1 MGRLACYRQEVIMEF
16 HEIANILP
24 MEKGSLSS
32 LAEDIA
38 KNGQQI
44 PIELYEGKILDG
56 RRRWQACNMAG
67 VAPKT
72 VEVNPDDP
80 VGYVKSLNVHRRH
93 LTPSQLSMV
102 AARFRDYYDRQ
113 AKERMAEGGGDK
125 KSGVENLPHPI
136 EGTCKAR
143 DAAGKEF
150 GVSGK
155 SVDHATKVLE
165 KGVPE
170 LIEAVDE
177 GRIAVSTAAKLTN
190 EPEEEQREKAIKKT
204 RTYTAIRGG
213 GQNQPKSNRHVVV
226 DGHVYEGLR
235 YADMAIEQLKRI
247 EKEDPNR
254 DSALDRVIQW
264 VGKNR

>member
-1 MGRLACYRQEVIMEF
+1 MEF

-24 MEKGSLSS
+24 MEKGSIAS
-32 LAEDIA
+32 LAADIT

-44 PIELYEGKILDG
+44 PIELYDGKILDG
-56 RRRWQACNMAG
+56 RRRWQACALAG

-80 VGYVKSLNVHRRH
+80 VGYVKSLNVYRRH

-102 AARFRDYYDRQ
+102 AARFRGYYDKQARERQ
-113 AKERMAEGGGDK
+113 GHGQTAPGQTLPVNLPEAIK
-125 KSGVENLPHPI
+125 KSSD
-136 EGTCKAR
+136 AR

-170 LIEAVDE
+170 LIEAVEE
-177 GRIAVSTAAKLTN
+177 GRIAVSTAAILAN
-190 EPEEEQREKAIKKT
+190 EPEEVQRDKATKAK
-204 RTYTAIRGG
+204 RTYTANRGG
-213 GQNQPKSNRHVVV
+213 GTKTPQTAKRHVVV
-226 DGHVYEGLR
+226 NGEVYDAPR
-235 YADMAIEQLKRI
+235 YGVMAIEQLKRI
-247 EKEDPNR
+247 KKEDPNR
-254 DSALDRVIQW
+254 DSALDGVIKW
-264 VGKNR
+264 IEKNR

>member
-1 MGRLACYRQEVIMEF
+1 MEF

-24 MEKGSLSS
+24 MEKGSIAS

-56 RRRWQACNMAG
+56 RRRWQACKIAG

-72 VEVNPDDP
+72 VEVNPSDP

-113 AKERMAEGGGDK
+113 ARARQSPGTNQY
-125 KSGVENLPHPI
+125 SSVENLPP
-136 EGTCKAR
+136 TTTSKAR

-170 LIEAVDE
+170 LIEAVEE
-177 GRIAVSTAAKLTN
+177 GRIAVSTAAILAH
-190 EPEEEQREKAIKKT
+190 EPEEVQREKATKAK
-204 RTYTAIRGG
+204 RTYSTNRGG
-213 GQNQPKSNRHVVV
+213 GTKTPQTAKRHVVV

>member
-1 MGRLACYRQEVIMEF
+1 
-16 HEIANILP
+16 LP
-24 MEKGSLSS
+24 EGS
-32 LAEDIA
+32 
-38 KNGQQI
+38 
-44 PIELYEGKILDG
+44 
-56 RRRWQACNMAG
+56 
-67 VAPKT
+67 
-72 VEVNPDDP
+72 
-80 VGYVKSLNVHRRH
+80 KS
-93 LTPSQLSMV
+93 T
-102 AARFRDYYDRQ
+102 
-113 AKERMAEGGGDK
+113 
-125 KSGVENLPHPI
+125 
-136 EGTCKAR
+136 AR

-170 LIEAVDE
+170 LIEAVEE
-177 GRIAVSTAAKLTN
+177 GRIAVSTAAILAH
-190 EPEEEQREKAIKKT
+190 EPEEAQREKATKAK
-204 RTYTAIRGG
+204 RTYSTNRGG
-213 GQNQPKSNRHVVV
+213 GTKTPQTAKRHIVV

>member
-1 MGRLACYRQEVIMEF
+1 MEF

-56 RRRWQACNMAG
+56 RRRWKACEIAG

-102 AARFRDYYDRQ
+102 AARFRSYYDRQ
-113 AKERMAEGGGDK
+113 AKERME
-125 KSGVENLPHPI
+125 SGVNQHSPPVNLP
-136 EGTCKAR
+136 EGSKSDAR

-170 LIEAVDE
+170 LIEAVEE
-177 GRIAVSTAAKLTN
+177 GRIAVSTAAILAN
-190 EPEEEQREKAIKKT
+190 EPEEVQRDKATKAK
-204 RTYTAIRGG
+204 RTYTANRGRH
-213 GQNQPKSNRHVVV
+213 QNAANRQAACCC
-226 DGHVYEGLR
+226 ERRGLR
-235 YADMAIEQLKRI
+235 CPKIRSHGYRTTKAHQERRPQ
-247 EKEDPNR
+247 P
-254 DSALDRVIQW
+254 
-264 VGKNR
+264 G